1 MKTLKLSHSIISQ
14 WKEGKYEE
22 AIGMYLGKPFPATPA
37 MELGSLY
44 DKKWNEHILKTGE
57 LPEELGGGKLNNP
70 RVQIKYA
77 VRVPLSEEYDIL
89 LRGVPDLTEDG
100 VITDFKCGR
109 TEANNYVG
117 KMQLDYYALFKP
129 DAKVGRYIC
138 YNPYCDTKTVGI
150 KFLTQQNRD
159 DALNEII
166 TYGADILQYL
176 LANKLFIDYKD
187 VQTN

>member
-22 AIGMYLGKPFPATPA
+22 AIGQYLGKPFPATPA

-44 DKKWNEHILKTGE
+44 DKKWSKYIEDTGE
-57 LPEELGGGKLNNP
+57 LPPELGGGKLTNP

-77 VRVPLSEEYDIL
+77 VRLPLSEEYEIL
-89 LRGVPDLTEDG
+89 LRGVPDLTEDTA
-100 VITDFKCGR
+100 ITDFKCGR
-109 TEANNYVG
+109 TEANSYVG

-129 DAKVGRYIC
+129 QATVGRYIC
-138 YNPYCDTKTVGI
+138 FNPYKNTKTVGI
-150 KFLTQQNRD
+150 KFLTQENRD
-159 DALNEII
+159 NAINEIV

-176 LANKLFIDYKD
+176 LANKLFIDYKE
-187 VQTN
+187 N

>member
-22 AIGMYLGKPFPATPA
+22 AIGQYLGKPYPSTPA

-57 LPEELGGGKLNNP
+57 LPNELGGGKLNNP

-77 VRVPLSEEYDIL
+77 VRLPLSEEYEIL
-89 LRGVPDLTEDG
+89 LRGVPDLTEDDM
-100 VITDFKCGR
+100 ITDFKCGR
-109 TEANNYVG
+109 TEANSYVG

-129 DAKVGRYIC
+129 QATTGRYLC
-138 YNPYCDTKTVGI
+138 YNPYKDTLTVGI

-159 DALNEII
+159 DAINDIV

-176 LANKLFIDYKD
+176 LANKLFRDY
-187 VQTN
+187 TN